1 MHDFDEYVDEDN
13 IEDVLN
19 KADEEI
25 NTDIEED
32 QDKDSTKE
40 YKHFILN

>member
-1 MHDFDEYVDEDN
+1 MHDFDEYVEDDN

-25 NTDIEED
+25 NTDIGED
-32 QDKDSTKE
+32 QDKDR
-40 YKHFILN
+40 II